1 MEWQDEK
8 ELIMRAENPF
18 TPTFGKMPAVLAGRK
33 RLVQELESALESHGS
48 DPNLCSLFTG
58 ARGVGKTVL
67 LTYLASRAE
76 TSGWIS
82 ANVTARPGML
92 EDVIERATEAADAF
106 VERPSG
112 RRLTSVSVP
121 KLFGMSW
128 EYRDPT
134 SGNWR
139 TRMNR
144 LLDVLAEH
152 KIGLLITVDEV
163 DPGLD
168 ELVDFAAAFQHFV
181 REDRDVA
188 LFMAGLPSQV
198 SALLSDKSA
207 SFLRRAAQHQLG
219 RIDDHDVR
227 DAFRETVEEA
237 GRSIDDEALDIA
249 VEAADGFAYMMQ
261 LVGFRSWAAM
271 GDAECMTAEHAGR
284 GVELARSD
292 FINGVVKKTCQELS
306 DGDLAFLEA
315 MLADDGAP
323 SAMSD
328 VAARMGKSPNYA
340 RVYRTRLVEQGV
352 ISAPRRGYVTF
363 EMPLLR
369 EYLAGELG

>member
-1 MEWQDEK
+1 
-8 ELIMRAENPF
+8 MRAENPF

>member
-1 MEWQDEK
+1 MFTSK
-8 ELIMRAENPF
+8 MGANMPAENPF

-33 RLVQELESALESHGS
+33 QLVGDLATALEAHGS

-67 LTYLASRAE
+67 LSYLANRAE
-76 TSGWIS
+76 SLGWIA

-92 EDVIERATEAADAF
+92 EDVIERATEAADAY
-106 VERPSG
+106 VDSPAG
-112 RRLTSVSVP
+112 RRLTSISVP
-121 KLFGMSW
+121 KLFGLTW
-128 EYRDPT
+128 EYRDPS

-139 TRMNR
+139 TRMNK
-144 LLDVLAEH
+144 LLDALAEH
-152 KIGLLITVDEV
+152 GIGLLITVDEI

-168 ELVDFAAAFQHFV
+168 ELVDFAATFQHFV

-188 LFMAGLPSQV
+188 LFMAGLPAYI

-227 DAFRETVEEA
+227 DAFRETVEDA
-237 GRSIDDEALDIA
+237 GRDVEEEALDIA
-249 VEAADGFAYMMQ
+249 VSAADGFAYMMQ

-271 GDAECMTAEHAGR
+271 GDAHCMTVDHARR
-284 GVELARSD
+284 GAALARQD

-306 DGDLAFLEA
+306 DGDMAFLEA
-315 MLADDGAP
+315 MLEDDGEP
-323 SAMSD
+323 SLVAD
-328 VAARMGKSPNYA
+328 VAARMGKTTNYA
-340 RVYRTRLVEQGV
+340 RVYRSRLLEQGV
-352 ISAPRRGYVTF
+352 IDVPKRGYVTF

-369 EYLAGELG
+369 EYLSED

>member
-1 MEWQDEK
+1 
-8 ELIMRAENPF
+8 MRNENPF
-18 TPTFGKMPAVLAGRK
+18 TPTFGRMPAVLAGR
-33 RLVQELESALESHGS
+33 QELISELETALKSHGS

-67 LTYLASRAE
+67 LSYLASRAE
-76 TSGWIS
+76 SFGWIS

-92 EDVIERATEAADAF
+92 EDIIERATEAADAF
-106 VERPSG
+106 VDRPAD
-112 RRLTSVSVP
+112 RRLTSISVS
-121 KLFGMSW
+121 KLFGMAW
-128 EYRDPT
+128 EYRDPA

-139 TRMNR
+139 TRMNK

-152 KIGLLITVDEV
+152 QIGLLITVDEV

-168 ELVDFAAAFQHFV
+168 ELVDFAATFQHFV
-181 REDRDVA
+181 RESRDVA
-188 LFMAGLPSQV
+188 LCMAGLPSRV

-219 RIDDHDVR
+219 RIADHDVR

-237 GRSIDDEALDIA
+237 GRRVEDEALDIA
-249 VEAADGFAYMMQ
+249 VAAADGFAYMVQ

-271 GDAECMTAEHAGR
+271 GEAEVMTSEHARR
-284 GVELARSD
+284 GAELARQD

-306 DGDLAFLEA
+306 DGDMAFLEA
-315 MLADDGAP
+315 MLADKGRP
-323 SAMSD
+323 SSVAD
-328 VAARMGKSPNYA
+328 VAARMGKNTNYA
-340 RVYRTRLVEQGV
+340 RVYRTRLLEQGV
-352 ISAPRRGYVTF
+352 IDAPRRGYVTF

-369 EYLAGELG
+369 AYLSEEL